1 MNIYNNITEF
11 HIELEIFL
19 YVTQNNQIRVFLI
32 LMNDIFEISI
42 INIYVKFIL
51 CYGIINFL

>member
-32 LMNDIFEISI
+32 LMNDILELSI